1 MIKVTYRDHT
11 VELVSTLDPGTGKW
25 NPRATAIF
33 VGISG
38 DIVRPLRSP
47 GVYDTEAEANE
58 VALTRAK
65 AWIDQSKQ

>member
-1 MIKVTYRDHT
+1 MIKITYRDHT

-25 NPRATAIF
+25 NPRATVMF

-58 VALTRAK
+58 VALARAK
-65 AWIDQSKQ
+65 AWIDQGTL